1 MLVGIFFTA
10 LSQFVLAYLTL
21 SIQAIYPVWSA
32 PFWPAS
38 GAALAACILRGPWML
53 VGVYLGLALPNMT
66 LWSTTPSWI
75 AFFLPIGNVMETGLA
90 WLILQRGIRNFDF
103 RFTKMRDVGL
113 FLALGPWIP
122 AILSASFVQTCLL
135 VAHIVPPERFAGETL
150 VFWLGNA
157 TGIMLLTPVILVWR
171 DVLQYQWN
179 GPKGRRLLFLLV
191 TVSLALSV
199 FHAGHLP
206 NYIRMSSVLIVP
218 LVVWGI
224 WSTGFRGA
232 ALICLLTSFVYFV
245 FDIPESR
252 PLSTLLNERHLRAN
266 ISFVSSL
273 KVDSP
278 LNRNLPPPTMLEE
291 ALEQIGILTT
301 LCLTLLPLGAA
312 SDELRRRG
320 EQEDLVMQALDST
333 FWTWTKKDG
342 VHFFNPKVAAN
353 LRKPF
358 LLFEAHL
365 PCGKLNV
372 LSQDPQ
378 HPGYL
383 SHWAVTDRGLHHE
396 PLGVTGI
403 LQSRA
408 ELTKRQAAEAKAEI
422 ASLEMQALRAHLNP
436 HLIFNCLTGLRGMIK
451 SKPDLARDFTSRL
464 ARFLRAVVDSQA
476 STLITVQ
483 HEIEICDDY
492 VRLENLRGKNI
503 QWHHHPHP
511 LEAKFF
517 VPPLSVVTLVENAV
531 KHGSANAEGHVAIQ
545 VQCLPGERDS
555 IQLSVRQ
562 PGKVRDLGKGNT
574 PGGLSLLRQ
583 QLDIAFQHRANLSLS
598 ELPDGQVEACMTLPQ
613 GLAA

>member
-1 MLVGIFFTA
+1 MLVGTFFTA

-75 AFFLPIGNVMETGLA
+75 AFLLPIGNVMETGLA

-342 VHFFNPKVAAN
+342 VRFFNPKVAAN
-353 LRKPF
+353 LRKPL

-372 LSQDPQ
+372 QSQDPQ

-422 ASLEMQALRAHLNP
+422 ASLEVQALRAHLNP
-436 HLIFNCLTGLRGMIK
+436 HLLFNCLAGLRGLISENPAK
-451 SKPDLARDFTSRL
+451 AREFSGSL
-464 ARFLRAVVDSQA
+464 ARFLRAAVDSQNQKTI
-476 STLITVQ
+476 SLRQ
-483 HEIEICDDY
+483 EISICEDFA
-492 VRLENLRGKNI
+492 RLEELRGRPTALQIRLGPQDGEI
-503 QWHHHPHP
+503 QI
-511 LEAKFF
+511 
-517 VPPLSVVTLVENAV
+517 PPLTLVTLLENAA
-531 KHGSANAEGHVAIQ
+531 KHGSRNGEKFMPVKITSDRPDARHLRLQ
-545 VQCLPGERDS
+545 VC
-555 IQLSVRQ
+555 Q
-562 PGKVRDLGKGNT
+562 PGTLTPAKDTRHHAGLDLIR
-574 PGGLSLLRQ
+574 RQ
-583 QLDIAFQHRANLSLS
+583 IGMVYGEQARLDL
-598 ELPDGQVEACMTLPQ
+598 VEVPRGTVTARLVVPV
-613 GLAA
+613 